1 MLRFLSFGHS
11 LDVSLPAYHSIYFL
25 DCTLRSL
32 RVVSSASVPFR
43 SFVLRCPAF
52 PAAVDTS
59 ISPLEPQ
66 SRFWGQTSHIPST
79 LSPKRDCGPKRVNRY
94 LVPGTYFVYTAV
106 FNRAIVAISAA
117 YLLPGE
123 NVTTYVY
130 GAITACN
137 FY

>member
-1 MLRFLSFGHS
+1 MFLVVCSTAVILFFFFAFSPWCMLRFLSFGHS

-32 RVVSSASVPFR
+32 RVLSSASVPFR

-94 LVPGTYFVYTAV
+94 QYLVRISYTQP
-106 FNRAIVAISAA
+106 FSTG
-117 YLLPGE
+117 LL
-123 NVTTYVY
+123 
-130 GAITACN
+130 
-137 FY
+137 